1 MSSIKRIKKLMSL
14 SEQEQRPVTSPLPI
28 KNLVVLLNYIYK
40 NEPTLFDDI
49 NDYEDISFIQ
59 PSSDNNNKLIDLIFK
74 FSPMVN
80 ISKSDINNIDI
91 QLFISA
97 FILENLDLIK
107 SNSRNTSDYSIPRL
121 KQYLVTGYEQFTA
134 NIHEDYE
141 LKVEAYNEL
150 NIYELVSE
158 NAILLGDGTLKRS
171 ETLDTWDV
179 EQEIESVEELPSRK
193 GNVNE
198 EIDLDDYEPN
208 FTTEDFLNYVNSEY
222 DLEMLTL
229 MKGAIQKRINFLNR
243 LVAAGQRPEFTGF
256 KKFD

>member
-14 SEQEQRPVTSPLPI
+14 NEQEQRPVTSPLPI

-40 NEPTLFDDI
+40 NDPSLFDDI

-59 PSSDNNNKLIDLIFK
+59 PSSDNNDKLIDHIFK
-74 FSPMVN
+74 FYPMVN
-80 ISKSDINNIDI
+80 ISKSDILNIDN

-97 FILENLDLIK
+97 FILENLDVIK
-107 SNSRNTSDYSIPRL
+107 SNSRNPSDYTIPRL
-121 KQYLVTGYEQFTA
+121 KQYLVTGYEDFTA
-134 NIHEDYE
+134 NIREDYE

-150 NIYELVSE
+150 SIYELISE

-179 EQEIESVEELPSRK
+179 EQEIETVEEIPSRT
-193 GNVNE
+193 GNMNE
-198 EIDLDDYEPN
+198 EIDLDDYKPD